1 MKTLRLTRNFNENNP
16 AAGTSM
22 LSEVG
27 WNEQSAVALG

>member
-1 MKTLRLTRNFNENNP
+1 MRILDLTRNFGENNP

-27 WNEQSAVALG
+27 WNEQSAIALG